1 MNNTETIINI
11 IDKKI
16 KELDEKAA
24 KHCFKRG
31 KMCEECWEKKVP
43 LMEIKEKFLKL
54 GNEKQMKSE
63 DKTKYEKTLQKGINL
78 LKNNPNAIID
88 ILQTA
93 TRLSYL
99 RGKLFEQEKKED
111 LKDE

>member
-1 MNNTETIINI
+1 
-11 IDKKI
+11 
-16 KELDEKAA
+16 
-24 KHCFKRG
+24 
-31 KMCEECWEKKVP
+31 
-43 LMEIKEKFLKL
+43 
-54 GNEKQMKSE
+54 MKSE

-88 ILQTA
+88 ILQTT